1 MSEVANA
8 AVFNEVIASA
18 EKLPP
23 FPDVV
28 RKVMPLIQQMV
39 PVRKI
44 EAVIRF
50 DQAITAKVLA
60 IAQSAYYS
68 RGRAIPSLQDAIMS
82 LGQRQLMQVIMAAC
96 AAQFFSGKIAGYD
109 LREGELWQH
118 AVATA
123 IMAEKVATR
132 IGHKD
137 VLTVY
142 TAGLLHDIGKTILNQ
157 YVKAYFDLIVN
168 AIRSRQLRFIDAERE
183 ILGIDHQ
190 QLGAIIAKRWR
201 FPGEVLD
208 AISYHHHPQDTREH
222 RDVVAMVYVAN
233 RMVSGMGI
241 GCGVDGF
248 FQPNQDDVFAELG
261 ITTRMVEKF
270 MAETL
275 EDLED
280 TRQFLA
286 A

>member
-1 MSEVANA
+1 MSTVANA
-8 AVFNEVIASA
+8 AVFKEVIASA

-44 EAVIRF
+44 EEVIRF
-50 DQAITAKVLA
+50 DQAITARVLA

-68 RGRAIPSLQDAIMS
+68 RGRAIRSLQDAIMS

-96 AAQFFSGKIAGYD
+96 AAQFFSGKVAGYD

-137 VLTVY
+137 VLTTY
-142 TAGLLHDIGKTILNQ
+142 TAGLLHDIGKTVLNQ
-157 YVKAYFDLIVN
+157 YVKTYFDLIVN
-168 AIRSRQLRFIDAERE
+168 AIRARQLRFIDAERE

-208 AISYHHHPQDTREH
+208 AISYHHHPQNAREH
-222 RDVVAMVYVAN
+222 RDVVAIVYVAN

>member
-44 EAVIRF
+44 EEVIRF

-68 RGRAIPSLQDAIMS
+68 RGRAIRSLQDAIMS

-96 AAQFFSGKIAGYD
+96 AAQFFSGKVAGYD

-208 AISYHHHPQDTREH
+208 AISYHHHPQDAREH

>member
-44 EAVIRF
+44 EEVIRF

-68 RGRAIPSLQDAIMS
+68 RGRAIRSLQDAIMS

>member
-1 MSEVANA
+1 MSTVANA
-8 AVFNEVIASA
+8 AVFKEVIASA

-44 EAVIRF
+44 EEVIRF
-50 DQAITAKVLA
+50 DQAITARVLA

-68 RGRAIPSLQDAIMS
+68 RGRAIRSLQDAIMS

-96 AAQFFSGKIAGYD
+96 AAQFFSGKVAGYD

-137 VLTVY
+137 VLTTY
-142 TAGLLHDIGKTILNQ
+142 TAGLLHDIGKTVLNQ
-157 YVKAYFDLIVN
+157 YVKTYFDLIVN
-168 AIRSRQLRFIDAERE
+168 AIRARQLRFIDAERE

-208 AISYHHHPQDTREH
+208 AISYHHHPQNAREH
-222 RDVVAMVYVAN
+222 RDVVAIVYVAN

-248 FQPNQDDVFAELG
+248 FQPNQDDVFAKLG